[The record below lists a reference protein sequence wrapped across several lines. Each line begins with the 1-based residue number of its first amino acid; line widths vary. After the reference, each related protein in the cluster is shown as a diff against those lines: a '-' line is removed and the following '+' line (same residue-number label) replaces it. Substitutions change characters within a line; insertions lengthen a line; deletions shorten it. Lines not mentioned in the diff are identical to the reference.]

1 MLGVDQQSVSETIQQ
16 AYAKLAQKYHSRN
29 SATGDT
35 EMFKAVNQAYEV
47 LSNPER
53 RREFDKLHG
62 ITQEGASPKFSGFA
76 FFDALGQDAVQR
88 AAILCLLYDRRRARP
103 SAPGLAMRQVD
114 VMVEATPVELS
125 AAVWYLKQRGFVLSD
140 DQSNLQIT
148 VDGMDFLVRNRPSPE
163 EVMAF
168 IKPEAIALSQA
179 QPP

>member
-1 MLGVDQQSVSETIQQ
+1 
-16 AYAKLAQKYHSRN
+16 
-29 SATGDT
+29 
-35 EMFKAVNQAYEV
+35 
-47 LSNPER
+47 
-53 RREFDKLHG
+53 
-62 ITQEGASPKFSGFA
+62 
-76 FFDALGQDAVQR
+76 
-88 AAILCLLYDRRRARP
+88 
-103 SAPGLAMRQVD
+103 MRQVD

-168 IKPEAIALSQA
+168 IKPEAIALSQT